1 MENTEKQ
8 RPRNGKLHIHGVMPS
23 TFIAEDENNKMILII
38 AEDEEAAELK
48 LRNQGIET
56 YMLRYMIKPD
66 KIVY

>member
-1 MENTEKQ
+1 MGNTEKQ
-8 RPRNGKLHIHGVMPS
+8 QPRNVKLPIHGVMPS
-23 TFIAEDENNKMILII
+23 TFIAEDENNKMILIV

-48 LRNQGIET
+48 LRKQGIET